1 MKIIVRQATASDLSA
16 ILEIE
21 MDWPEEQRCTQEKF
35 ISRMD
40 IFPEG
45 FFVVELDS
53 EVVAVSTSTL
63 VKYNAESIQYFSSWD
78 LCTNDG
84 FLRHLEGFENYNAL
98 YIVSNGIM
106 KKARRIGIREEIIK
120 SHFQLAKDL
129 GMKYVVTGA
138 MIPGYRS
145 FCQSRGFLPAPDYA
159 TLEEN
164 GRLIDPTLRKLK
176 SLGLKLPT
184 KEHIIENFYPSPES
198 HDFGALLVYEVDPE

>member
-98 YIVSNGIM
+98 YIVSNISD
-106 KKARRIGIREEIIK
+106 INC
-120 SHFQLAKDL
+120 F
-129 GMKYVVTGA
+129 
-138 MIPGYRS
+138 RS
-145 FCQSRGFLPAPDYA
+145 L
-159 TLEEN
+159 
-164 GRLIDPTLRKLK
+164 
-176 SLGLKLPT
+176 
-184 KEHIIENFYPSPES
+184 
-198 HDFGALLVYEVDPE
+198 